1 MTHPKVSS
9 DPRLRE
15 RYGIKSAGKNRIWI
29 TLFSL
34 FLVLSW
40 FIWSGTNFANPDI
53 RSTLISFK
61 VVSDQKIS
69 ITYKILVRD
78 TTIEHSCSLVA
89 KDIDKNTL
97 TVGKKED
104 MKITNV
110 NEVEIKYLNLLVD
123 DLPENFEVAFRYQGK
138 TENVIVKSKKENLL
152 IIKTENE
159 ILKPASGQSAVF
171 YKEGC
176 CLGGGVIQ

>member
-15 RYGIKSAGKNRIWI
+15 RYGIEAAGKNRIWI

-78 TTIEHSCSLVA
+78 TTIEHSCLLVA
-89 KDIDKNTL
+89 KDIDKNT
-97 TVGKKED
+97 VGEVVDLMPASSLAIGKNQR
-104 MKITNV
+104 T
-110 NEVEIKYLNLLVD
+110 VEISTR
-123 DLPENFEVAFRYQGK
+123 LPAVNAG
-138 TENVIVKSKKENLL
+138 I
-152 IIKTENE
+152 
-159 ILKPASGQSAVF
+159 ASCQ
-171 YKEGC
+171 
-176 CLGGGVIQ
+176 

>member
-34 FLVLSW
+34 FPVLSW

-89 KDIDKNTL
+89 KDFDKNT
-97 TVGKKED
+97 VGEVVD
-104 MKITNV
+104 LMPASSLAIGENQRT
-110 NEVEIKYLNLLVD
+110 VEISTR
-123 DLPENFEVAFRYQGK
+123 LPAVNAQ
-138 TENVIVKSKKENLL
+138 I
-152 IIKTENE
+152 
-159 ILKPASGQSAVF
+159 ASCQ
-171 YKEGC
+171 
-176 CLGGGVIQ
+176 

>member
-1 MTHPKVSS
+1 VTHPKVSS

-89 KDIDKNTL
+89 KDIDKNT
-97 TVGKKED
+97 VG
-104 MKITNV
+104 
-110 NEVEIKYLNLLVD
+110 EVVD
-123 DLPENFEVAFRYQGK
+123 LM
-138 TENVIVKSKKENLL
+138 
-152 IIKTENE
+152 
-159 ILKPASGQSAVF
+159 PASSLAIGENQRTLEISTRLPAVNAQIAS
-171 YKEGC
+171 C
-176 CLGGGVIQ
+176 Q

>member
-1 MTHPKVSS
+1 VTHPKVSN

-89 KDIDKNTL
+89 KDFDKNT
-97 TVGKKED
+97 VGEVVD
-104 MKITNV
+104 LMPASSLAIGENQRT
-110 NEVEIKYLNLLVD
+110 VEISTR
-123 DLPENFEVAFRYQGK
+123 LPAVNAQ
-138 TENVIVKSKKENLL
+138 I
-152 IIKTENE
+152 
-159 ILKPASGQSAVF
+159 ASCQ
-171 YKEGC
+171 
-176 CLGGGVIQ
+176 

>member
-1 MTHPKVSS
+1 VTHPKVSS

-69 ITYKILVRD
+69 ITYRILVRD

-89 KDIDKNTL
+89 KDFDKNT
-97 TVGKKED
+97 VGEVVD
-104 MKITNV
+104 LMPTSSLAIGENQRT
-110 NEVEIKYLNLLVD
+110 VEISTR
-123 DLPENFEVAFRYQGK
+123 LPAVNAQ
-138 TENVIVKSKKENLL
+138 I
-152 IIKTENE
+152 
-159 ILKPASGQSAVF
+159 ASCQ
-171 YKEGC
+171 
-176 CLGGGVIQ
+176 

>member
-15 RYGIKSAGKNRIWI
+15 RYGIKPAGKNRIWI

-40 FIWSGTNFANPDI
+40 LIWSGTNFANPDI

-89 KDIDKNTL
+89 KDFDKNT
-97 TVGKKED
+97 VGEVVD
-104 MKITNV
+104 LMPASSLAIGENQRT
-110 NEVEIKYLNLLVD
+110 VEISTR
-123 DLPENFEVAFRYQGK
+123 LPAVNAQ
-138 TENVIVKSKKENLL
+138 I
-152 IIKTENE
+152 
-159 ILKPASGQSAVF
+159 ASCQ
-171 YKEGC
+171 
-176 CLGGGVIQ
+176 

>member
-40 FIWSGTNFANPDI
+40 FVWSGTNFANPDI

-89 KDIDKNTL
+89 KDFDKNT
-97 TVGKKED
+97 VGEVVD
-104 MKITNV
+104 LMPASSLAIGENQRT
-110 NEVEIKYLNLLVD
+110 VEISTR
-123 DLPENFEVAFRYQGK
+123 LPAVNAQ
-138 TENVIVKSKKENLL
+138 I
-152 IIKTENE
+152 
-159 ILKPASGQSAVF
+159 ASCQ
-171 YKEGC
+171 
-176 CLGGGVIQ
+176 

>member
-1 MTHPKVSS
+1 VTHPKVSS

-29 TLFSL
+29 ILFSL

-53 RSTLISFK
+53 KSTLISFK

-78 TTIEHSCSLVA
+78 TAMEHSCSLVA
-89 KDIDKNTL
+89 KDIDKNS
-97 TVGKKED
+97 VGEVVD
-104 MKITNV
+104 LMPASSLAIGENQRT
-110 NEVEIKYLNLLVD
+110 VEISTR
-123 DLPENFEVAFRYQGK
+123 LPAVNAG
-138 TENVIVKSKKENLL
+138 I
-152 IIKTENE
+152 
-159 ILKPASGQSAVF
+159 ASCQ
-171 YKEGC
+171 
-176 CLGGGVIQ
+176 